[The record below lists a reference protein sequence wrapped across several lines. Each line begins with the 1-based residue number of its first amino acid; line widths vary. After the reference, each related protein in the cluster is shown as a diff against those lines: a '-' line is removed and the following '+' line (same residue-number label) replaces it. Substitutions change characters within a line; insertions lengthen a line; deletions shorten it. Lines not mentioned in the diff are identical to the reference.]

1 MAKGDSVKK
10 AARQSETHRI
20 RNRAARSELR
30 TVVRQARDSASADN
44 GEAADAA
51 VKDAIVQLDKAR
63 SKNLLHRNNVARKK
77 SRLMKRLNSTG

>member
-10 AARQSETHRI
+10 RARQSETRRN

-30 TVVRQARDSASADN
+30 TVVRQARDAAADN
-44 GEAADAA
+44 GETADAD
-51 VKDAIVQLDKAR
+51 VKGAITQLDKAR

-77 SRLMKRLNSTG
+77 SRLMKRLNATD